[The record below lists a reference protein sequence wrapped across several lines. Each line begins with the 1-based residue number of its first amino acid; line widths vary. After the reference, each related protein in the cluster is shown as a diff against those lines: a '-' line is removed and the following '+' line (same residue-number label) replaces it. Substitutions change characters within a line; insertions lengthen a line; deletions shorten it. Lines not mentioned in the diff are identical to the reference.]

1 MRLSAICVISISNI
15 DIIVYQYA
23 SHRCASSILL
33 LIDNYGFSF
42 EIPDGSRHSSL
53 MTDNADL
60 AALIRN
66 IPDYPKPGIL
76 FRDVSTL
83 LLDGPGFRATI
94 DRLAAMVAP
103 DTELIAGIEARGFIV
118 AAGLSYALGLGKLML
133 RKPGKLP
140 GEKIGTDYALEYGT
154 DRIEMHVGHVRA
166 GQKVVLVDDLIATG
180 GTAMAGVDL
189 ITQGGGIVK
198 QALFIVD
205 LPELG
210 GAAKLTARG
219 IEVRSLIGFDGH

>member
-1 MRLSAICVISISNI
+1 LFFDNI
-15 DIIVYQYA
+15 
-23 SHRCASSILL
+23 
-33 LIDNYGFSF
+33 GFSF
-42 EIPDGSRHSSL
+42 DIPHGSRHFSR

-103 DTELIAGIEARGFIV
+103 DTQLIAGIEARGFIV
-118 AAGLSYALGLGKLML
+118 AAGLSYALGIGKLML

-154 DRIEMHVGHVRA
+154 DRIEMHVGHVRS

-189 ITQGGGIVK
+189 VTQGGGVVE

-210 GAAKLTARG
+210 GAAKLRAAG
-219 IEVRSLIGFDGH
+219 ISVRSLIGFDGH

>member
-1 MRLSAICVISISNI
+1 MDGFFF
-15 DIIVYQYA
+15 DIR
-23 SHRCASSILL
+23 H
-33 LIDNYGFSF
+33 
-42 EIPDGSRHSSL
+42 GSRHCPS

-66 IPDYPKPGIL
+66 IPDYPKQGIL

-140 GEKIGTDYALEYGT
+140 GEKIGADYALEYGT
-154 DRIEMHVGHVRA
+154 DRIEMHVGHVRP
-166 GQKVVLVDDLIATG
+166 GQKVLLVDDLIATG
-180 GTAMAGVDL
+180 GTATAGVDL
-189 ITQGGGIVK
+189 VKQGGGNVQ

-210 GAAKLTARG
+210 GAAKLRSRG
-219 IEVRSLIGFDGH
+219 IEVRSLIGFDGG

>member
-1 MRLSAICVISISNI
+1 MN
-15 DIIVYQYA
+15 
-23 SHRCASSILL
+23 
-33 LIDNYGFSF
+33 
-42 EIPDGSRHSSL
+42 
-53 MTDNADL
+53 DNADL

-66 IPDYPKPGIL
+66 IPDYPKPGIM

-94 DRLAAMVAP
+94 DRLATLVAP

-154 DRIEMHVGHVRA
+154 DRIEMHVGHVRV
-166 GQKVVLVDDLIATG
+166 GQKVLLVDDLIATG
-180 GTAMAGVDL
+180 GTAMAGVEL
-189 ITQGGGIVK
+189 ITRAGGIVD

-205 LPELG
+205 LPDLG
-210 GAAKLTARG
+210 GSNRLKAAG
-219 IEVRSLIGFDGH
+219 IRVSSLIGFDGD

>member
-1 MRLSAICVISISNI
+1 
-15 DIIVYQYA
+15 
-23 SHRCASSILL
+23 
-33 LIDNYGFSF
+33 
-42 EIPDGSRHSSL
+42 
-53 MTDNADL
+53 MTDNSDL

-66 IPDYPKPGIL
+66 IPDYPKPGIM

-94 DRLAAMVAP
+94 DRLAAKVAP

-154 DRIEMHVGHVRA
+154 DRIEMHVGHVKP
-166 GQKVVLVDDLIATG
+166 GQKVLLVDDLIATG
-180 GTAMAGVDL
+180 GTALAGVDL
-189 ITQGGGIVK
+189 VTRGGGVVS

-205 LPELG
+205 LPQLG
-210 GAAKLTARG
+210 GSAALQARG
-219 IEVRSLIGFDGH
+219 IAVSSLIGFEGE

>member
-1 MRLSAICVISISNI
+1 
-15 DIIVYQYA
+15 
-23 SHRCASSILL
+23 
-33 LIDNYGFSF
+33 
-42 EIPDGSRHSSL
+42 

-66 IPDYPKPGIL
+66 IPDYPKPGIM

-140 GEKIGTDYALEYGT
+140 GEKIGADYQLEYGT

-166 GQKVVLVDDLIATG
+166 GQKVLLVDDLIATG
-180 GTAMAGVDL
+180 GTAMAGINL
-189 ITQGGGIVK
+189 ITRAGGVVK

-205 LPELG
+205 LPDLSG
-210 GAAKLTARG
+210 TRKLKAAG
-219 IEVRSLIGFDGH
+219 IKVQSLIGFDGD

>member
-1 MRLSAICVISISNI
+1 
-15 DIIVYQYA
+15 
-23 SHRCASSILL
+23 
-33 LIDNYGFSF
+33 
-42 EIPDGSRHSSL
+42 

-60 AALIRN
+60 AALIRT

-83 LLDGPGFRATI
+83 LLDGQGFRQTI
-94 DRLAAMVAP
+94 DRMAALVAP
-103 DTELIAGIEARGFIV
+103 DTRLIAGIEARGFIV

-140 GEKIGTDYALEYGT
+140 GEKIGVDYALEYGT
-154 DRIEMHVGHVRA
+154 DRIELHTGQVRP
-166 GQKVVLVDDLIATG
+166 GQKVVLVDNLIATG
-180 GTAMAGVDL
+180 GTALAGIDL
-189 ITQGGGIVK
+189 IRQAGGVVE

-210 GAAKLTARG
+210 GAEKLRAVGVEPTA
-219 IEVRSLIGFDGH
+219 LIGFDGH

>member
-1 MRLSAICVISISNI
+1 
-15 DIIVYQYA
+15 
-23 SHRCASSILL
+23 
-33 LIDNYGFSF
+33 
-42 EIPDGSRHSSL
+42 
-53 MTDNADL
+53 MTDNSDL

-66 IPDYPKPGIL
+66 IPDYPKPGIM

-133 RKPGKLP
+133 RKPGRLP

-154 DRIEMHVGHVRA
+154 DRIEMHVGHVKP
-166 GQKVVLVDDLIATG
+166 GQKVLLVDDLIATG
-180 GTAMAGVDL
+180 GTALAGVDL
-189 ITQGGGIVK
+189 VTRGGGVVS

-205 LPELG
+205 LPQLG
-210 GAAKLTARG
+210 GSAALQARG
-219 IEVRSLIGFDGH
+219 IAVSSLIGFEGE

>member
-1 MRLSAICVISISNI
+1 
-15 DIIVYQYA
+15 
-23 SHRCASSILL
+23 
-33 LIDNYGFSF
+33 
-42 EIPDGSRHSSL
+42 

-60 AALIRN
+60 AALIRT

-83 LLDGPGFRATI
+83 LLHGAGFRATI
-94 DRLAAMVAP
+94 DRMAALVAP
-103 DTELIAGIEARGFIV
+103 DTQLIAGIEARGFVV
-118 AAGLSYALGLGKLML
+118 AAGLSYATGLGKLML

-140 GEKIGTDYALEYGT
+140 GEKIGIDYALEYGT
-154 DRIEMHVGHVRA
+154 DRIELHTGQVTA

-180 GTAMAGVDL
+180 GTALAGVEL
-189 ITQGGGIVK
+189 IRQAGGVVE

-210 GAAKLTARG
+210 GAEKLRAAG
-219 IEVRSLIGFDGH
+219 VEPMSLIGFDGH